1 MGCDLVEMLFQSC
14 WRCFSRPPL
23 HSLPLY
29 SRILQPTASFAT
41 TTSFQREQPK
51 KAQRNVGKAVPKRG
65 VKSTFQMKRKK
76 RSLEPKS
83 KRPQPGER
91 KALRK
96 RVVLSNVNALK
107 IEGMEDITAESI
119 INTHQQQGLR
129 SKVLG
134 LTGQT
139 IDQLRAVNA
148 FKPTQAWG
156 LFRRPGMLIREETI
170 QYAKLFE
177 DLSQDGVQKT
187 VRRVI
192 VGERGSGKTIML
204 LQAMTIAFLKDWVVI
219 NIPDGMTCWTR
230 IPSCFLQII
239 SAECAQLIKD
249 QPKILC

>member
-1 MGCDLVEMLFQSC
+1 MLFQSC
-14 WRCFSRPPL
+14 WRCLSRRPVRSP
-23 HSLPLY
+23 PLY
-29 SRILQPTASFAT
+29 SRFLQPAESFAT
-41 TTSFQREQPK
+41 TTRLQREQPK
-51 KAQRNVGKAVPKRG
+51 KAQSRNVGKAVPKRG

-91 KALRK
+91 KASRK

-119 INTHQQQGLR
+119 ADMHQQQGLR

-134 LTGQT
+134 LTGPI

-170 QYAKLFE
+170 YYGKLFE
-177 DLSQDGVQKT
+177 DLSQKGVRKT
-187 VRRVI
+187 VRKVI
-192 VGERGSGKTIML
+192 VGERGSGKTTML
-204 LQAMTIAFLKDWVVI
+204 LQAMTMAFLKDWVVI
-219 NIPDGMTCWTR
+219 NLPDGTTCWTR
-230 IPSCFLQII
+230 FRSRCLQNYLQNTPS
-239 SAECAQLIKD
+239 
-249 QPKILC
+249 

>member
-1 MGCDLVEMLFQSC
+1 MGCELVEMLFHSC
-14 WRCFSRPPL
+14 WRCLSRPPL
-23 HSLPLY
+23 HSPPLY
-29 SRILQPTASFAT
+29 LRILQPTASFAT
-41 TTSFQREQPK
+41 TTSLQREQPK
-51 KAQRNVGKAVPKRG
+51 KAQRNVGKAAPKRG

-76 RSLEPKS
+76 RILEPKS

-119 INTHQQQGLR
+119 VDMQQQQGLR

-177 DLSQDGVQKT
+177 DLSQNGVQKT

-192 VGERGSGKTIML
+192 VGERGSGKTMML
-204 LQAMTIAFLKDWVVI
+204 LQAMTMAFLKDWVVI
-219 NIPDGMTCWTR
+219 NIPDGMVFR
-230 IPSCFLQII
+230 ARFPSCCLHIYPQNA
-239 SAECAQLIKD
+239 SS
-249 QPKILC
+249 

>member
-1 MGCDLVEMLFQSC
+1 
-14 WRCFSRPPL
+14 
-23 HSLPLY
+23 
-29 SRILQPTASFAT
+29 
-41 TTSFQREQPK
+41 
-51 KAQRNVGKAVPKRG
+51 
-65 VKSTFQMKRKK
+65 MKRKK
-76 RSLEPKS
+76 RNFEPKS

-119 INTHQQQGLR
+119 VNMHQQQGLR

-139 IDQLRAVNA
+139 IDQLRAMNA

-177 DLSQDGVQKT
+177 DLSQNGVQKT

-192 VGERGSGKTIML
+192 VGERGSGKTMML
-204 LQAMTIAFLKDWVVI
+204 LQAMTMAFLKDWVVI
-219 NIPDGMTCWTR
+219 NIPDGMICWAGFL
-230 IPSCFLQII
+230 SCRLQIYPQNAP
-239 SAECAQLIKD
+239 S
-249 QPKILC
+249 

>member
-1 MGCDLVEMLFQSC
+1 MLFQSC
-14 WRCFSRPPL
+14 WRCLSRPPL
-23 HSLPLY
+23 YSPPLY
-29 SRILQPTASFAT
+29 LRILQSTASFAT
-41 TTSFQREQPK
+41 STSLQREQPK
-51 KAQRNVGKAVPKRG
+51 KAQRNVGKAAPKRG

-76 RSLEPKS
+76 RVLEPKS

-119 INTHQQQGLR
+119 VNMHQQQGLR

-134 LTGQT
+134 LASQT

-156 LFRRPGMLIREETI
+156 LFRRPAMLIREETL

-177 DLSQDGVQKT
+177 DLSQNNVQET

-192 VGERGSGKTIML
+192 VGERGSGKTMML
-204 LQAMTIAFLKDWVVI
+204 LQAMTMAFLKDWVVI
-219 NIPDGMTCWTR
+219 NIPDGMTCWAR
-230 IPSCFLQII
+230 FPSCCLQIYQQNTL
-239 SAECAQLIKD
+239 S
-249 QPKILC
+249 